1 MRLMVLRHA
10 SSEKAEPG
18 MRDFDRALNE
28 RGRKDA
34 AKIGAYMAHH
44 ALLPDRVIVSPAR
57 RARETWEHVSEA
69 FPVAPPVDYDN
80 RLYEGGPDAILAVIK
95 ETDPSIRSL
104 LIIGHNPGL
113 HETARLLIA
122 AIRDAISSVAL
133 PESAKSPFE
142 SRVSSSRERSVREAW
157 TDGLRN
163 VERSRT
169 LRNFLHAPIRE
180 LYMNA
185 VSHNVGPAGVLNLS
199 VY

>member
-10 SSEKAEPG
+10 SPEKAEPG

-80 RLYEGGPDAILAVIK
+80 RLYEGGPDAILAVIR
-95 ETDPSIRSL
+95 ENDPSIGSL

-113 HETARLLIA
+113 HEIARLLIA
-122 AIRDAISSVAL
+122 AGDVEA
-133 PESAKSPFE
+133 
-142 SRVSSSRERSVREAW
+142 RERLNEGMPTAALAVIDFPGEDWSTLHPR
-157 TDGLRN
+157 GGRL
-163 VERSRT
+163 ERFVSPRS
-169 LRNFLHAPIRE
+169 LAAP
-180 LYMNA
+180 
-185 VSHNVGPAGVLNLS
+185 PD
-199 VY
+199 

>member
-10 SSEKAEPG
+10 SSEKAQPG

-80 RLYEGGPDAILAVIK
+80 RLYEGGPDAILAVIR
-95 ETDPSIRSL
+95 ENDPSIGSL

-113 HETARLLIA
+113 HEIARLLIA
-122 AIRDAISSVAL
+122 AGDVEA
-133 PESAKSPFE
+133 
-142 SRVSSSRERSVREAW
+142 RERLNGGCRRPASPLSILPWTIGARFVPI
-157 TDGLRN
+157 TDG
-163 VERSRT
+163 SRCSST
-169 LRNFLHAPIRE
+169 RARPSACPGKSLPRT
-180 LYMNA
+180 
-185 VSHNVGPAGVLNLS
+185 
-199 VY
+199 

>member
-44 ALLPDRVIVSPAR
+44 ALLSDRVIVSPAR

-80 RLYEGGPDAILAVIK
+80 RLYEGGPDAILAVIR
-95 ETDPSIRSL
+95 ENDPSIGSL

-113 HETARLLIA
+113 HEIARLLIA
-122 AIRDAISSVAL
+122 AGDVEA
-133 PESAKSPFE
+133 
-142 SRVSSSRERSVREAW
+142 RERLNEGLPNAGLAIIDFAVDDWRKVRPHHGRLKVFI
-157 TDGLRN
+157 DP
-163 VERSRT
+163 RS
-169 LRNFLHAPIRE
+169 P
-180 LYMNA
+180 
-185 VSHNVGPAGVLNLS
+185 
-199 VY
+199 